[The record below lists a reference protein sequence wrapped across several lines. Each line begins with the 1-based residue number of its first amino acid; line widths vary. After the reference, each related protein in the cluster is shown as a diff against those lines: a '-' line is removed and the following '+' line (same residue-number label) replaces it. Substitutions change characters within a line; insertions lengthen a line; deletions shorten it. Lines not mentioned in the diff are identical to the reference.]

1 MIFPPLNNSNRDR
14 EYNLY
19 SSVVKKNVI
28 KAYLFEGL
36 SHRALDEKFI
46 GLDPVKSKGYQSMG
60 ILHFLGLRNEHKNFF
75 AKQTLD
81 YAISTLEKIGTFDSL
96 LIARYLNDSNV
107 ILDAKKIENEF
118 QNELELSKRISTEKR
133 QQKLKQLQNVTSER
147 IEVITVVFKRNPD
160 VVIEVLNRANGI
172 CEKCH
177 NKAPFLR
184 KSDRSPYLE
193 VHHKIRLAD
202 GGNDTVENAIALCP
216 NCHREAHF
224 G

>member
-1 MIFPPLNNSNRDR
+1 MIFPTLNKSNRDR

-28 KAYLFEGL
+28 QAYLFEGL

-75 AKQTLD
+75 VEQTLD
-81 YAISTLEKIGTFDSL
+81 FAISTLEKIGTFDSL
-96 LIARYLNDSNV
+96 LIAGYLSDSKV
-107 ILDAKKIENEF
+107 MVDAKKFENEF
-118 QNELELSKRISTEKR
+118 QNELELSKKVSTQKR
-133 QQKLKQLQNVTSER
+133 QQKLKEVQNAIPER
-147 IEVITVVFKRNPD
+147 VEVISVVFKRNPD
-160 VVIEVLNRANGI
+160 VVIEVLNRANGF
-172 CEKCH
+172 CENCK
-177 NKAPFLR
+177 KAAPFLR
-184 KSDRSPYLE
+184 AKDKSPYLE
-193 VHHKIRLAD
+193 VHHTLPLSK
-202 GGNDTVENAIALCP
+202 GGRDTIDNAVALCP